1 MVKRDDLIYL
11 SGYGVWLFLMQI
23 MSTTYSELLFDTV
36 EYYKIFTIF
45 SFILLLFLS
54 LFIYRLNKEYILKDL
69 FILSIF
75 LLVIFFSKT
84 FGVLAIYALLFLLA
98 KYIPFSKI
106 LKVYIFIFLTIIL
119 IVFLGFIFD
128 FLPPVNLLNESFRD
142 DEQYRYALGFTYT
155 TFLPNYFF
163 HVILAFILLR
173 EKKLGI
179 IEIFTIFIINF
190 ILYKYTDTK
199 AVYYLINLI
208 IIVLFFIKIFS
219 VDFNNKSILS
229 FLSRLIVKYSFLI
242 LCVLSIYL
250 HCFYDPSIEWMNS
263 LNEILADRLRLGHQG
278 IEKYGVTLF
287 GNDVEYVSF
296 NQVTEFS
303 PYFFLDSSY
312 QRILINFGA
321 VVVLLLVLGFTLLSK
336 LIIFNNNIYY
346 GISIVFLLGHS
357 FTDPQL
363 LDPIFNPFSL
373 ILAYIYSHIGR
384 CNLFR

>member
-54 LFIYRLNKEYILKDL
+54 LFIYRLNEEYILKDL

-142 DEQYRYALGFTYT
+142 DGQYRYALGFTYT

-163 HVILAFILLR
+163 HVILAFIFLR
-173 EKKLGI
+173 EKKLGN

-208 IIVLFFIKIFS
+208 IIVLFFIKIFP

-250 HCFYDPSIEWMNS
+250 HCFYDHSIEWMNS

-321 VVVLLLVLGFTLLSK
+321 VLVLLLVLGFTQLSK